1 MIKIEN
7 VVLPHEKQWEAVIRG
22 MRNPLNSWDKS
33 DSEECRNVFCG
44 DCDGEC
50 LPHTNGFIV
59 GSNDLDLM
67 KRLDKA
73 GTEHRKFMRMITV
86 YVDITAPLYWWKEHD
101 QYKIGTVTNSC
112 STMHKIAAKEF
123 TLEDFSCEH
132 LETISRFDEDG
143 EEYKPYMLMKEM
155 IKCLNA
161 CRKTFMKTKNKTDWW
176 QLIQLLPSSYNQKR
190 TVMLNYEVLASMYH
204 QRKNHKLD
212 EWRTFCEWIKT
223 LPCSELITGEE
234 HE

>member
-1 MIKIEN
+1 MIRIEN
-7 VVLPHEKQWEAVIRG
+7 IVLPHEKQWEAVIRG

-59 GSNDLDLM
+59 GSNDLNLM

-86 YVDITAPLYWWKEHD
+86 YVDITAPLYWYKEFD
-101 QYKIGTVTNSC
+101 TYKVGTVANSC